1 LHILNRRSL
10 RVIASI
16 QTLMAIALLSMLCD
30 FGKGDA
36 MDRVY
41 PVPKDRAEVKGSDWF
56 PHVVS
61 KLAPLEW
68 WSYQES
74 IDDVKREVY
83 SSDWSFQLAR
93 QNTWEFPRFC
103 FIMFRPSGETYV
115 GLLRAV
121 EQYQGAVTWLVHDNC
136 VGAWASKGGF
146 PRRYFHVATGGEIDK
161 TGEGFALDPPKSD
174 PALVQKAVADIPA
187 LCTYLEQRLAL
198 TDKIPIDFDSAW
210 LTRQR
215 LAQLRGEFEDFF
227 EPGTWDVY
235 LALKPK
241 IYAKLFQPTSTA
253 DRPLGFGVDLS
264 EQETLFDELEAQ
276 SNNRTAQRQ
285 EKTTLPEYPLLS
297 RLVDIASDAIYQP
310 KEVHSLLAEYLRA
323 QQVVTKQKSIRG
335 LDKLIR
341 IAKWAEKLKVGIYFG
356 GQ

>member
-1 LHILNRRSL
+1 MR
-10 RVIASI
+10 
-16 QTLMAIALLSMLCD
+16 TLIVFAFLSVLC
-30 FGKGDA
+30 GIRTVDA
-36 MDRVY
+36 MAEVR
-41 PVPKDRAEVKGSDWF
+41 PVPKNRDELKGGDWF
-56 PHVVS
+56 PYVFS
-61 KLAPLEW
+61 ELGPLEW
-68 WSYQES
+68 WNYEES
-74 IDDVKREVY
+74 IEDVKRENY
-83 SSDWSFQLAR
+83 SSDSSFQLAR

-103 FIMFRPSGETYV
+103 FFMFRPSGETYV

-121 EQYQGAVTWLVHDNC
+121 EQYQGEVTWLVRDSC
-136 VGAWASKGGF
+136 IGASASKGGF
-146 PRRYFHVATGGEIDK
+146 PRRYFHVATGEEIAK
-161 TGEGFALDPPKSD
+161 RGEGFAFDPPKSD
-174 PALVQKAVADIPA
+174 PALVKKAVTDIPA

-210 LTRQR
+210 LTRQG
-215 LAQLRGEFEDFF
+215 LAQSRGEFEDFF

-264 EQETLFDELEAQ
+264 EQEALFDELGAQ
-276 SNNRTAQRQ
+276 SNNRNVQRK
-285 EKTTLPEYPLLS
+285 EKTTLREYPLLS

>member
-1 LHILNRRSL
+1 MRTLIIFTFLSVL
-10 RVIASI
+10 RGIRTV
-16 QTLMAIALLSMLCD
+16 
-30 FGKGDA
+30 DA
-36 MDRVY
+36 MAEVR
-41 PVPKDRAEVKGSDWF
+41 PVPKNRDELKGGDWF
-56 PHVVS
+56 PYVFS
-61 KLAPLEW
+61 KLGPLEW
-68 WSYQES
+68 WTYQES
-74 IDDVKREVY
+74 IEDVKRENY
-83 SSDWSFQLAR
+83 SSDSSFQLAR

-103 FIMFRPSGETYV
+103 FFIFRPSGETYV
-115 GLLRAV
+115 ALLRAV

-161 TGEGFALDPPKSD
+161 RDEDFAFDPPKSD
-174 PALVQKAVADIPA
+174 PALVKKAVTDIPA
-187 LCTYLEQRLAL
+187 LCIYLEQRLAL
-198 TDKIPIDFDSAW
+198 TEKLPIDFDSAW
-210 LTRQR
+210 LTRQG
-215 LAQLRGEFEDFF
+215 LAQSRGEFEDFF

-241 IYAKLFQPTSTA
+241 LYAKLFQPTSTA

-264 EQETLFDELEAQ
+264 EQETLFDELGTQ
-276 SNNRTAQRQ
+276 SNNRNAQRQ

-297 RLVDIASDAIYQP
+297 RLADIASDAIYQP

-335 LDKLIR
+335 VDKLIR